1 MAQWGK
7 GPVWWYWLV
16 TVVLLAVGLAGYFP
30 AFYAAIALCV
40 VQVFHFRQRSR
51 RWTAFPVQ
59 VRVAYLGLLLLALWE
74 PLRWIFW
81 VQLVGTT
88 AMVTVDY
95 CFLARCLSLLPWN
108 RSEPLTWSGVWRTFF
123 SAPVSGSV
131 AERRTSQT

>member
-1 MAQWGK
+1 MALWGK

-16 TVVLLAVGLAGYFP
+16 TVGLLAVGLAGYFP

-40 VQVFHFRQRSR
+40 VQVGHFRQRSGS
-51 RWTAFPVQ
+51 WVSFPVQ

-74 PLRWIFW
+74 PLRWIYW

-108 RSEPLTWSGVWRTFF
+108 RSEPLTWRRFWRTFF
-123 SAPVSGSV
+123 SAPVSGRV
-131 AERRTSQT
+131 AAGGEGGQ

>member
-1 MAQWGK
+1 MARWSK

-16 TVVLLAVGLAGYFP
+16 TVILLATGLAGYFP
-30 AFYAAIALCV
+30 AFYATIALCL
-40 VQVFHFRQRSR
+40 VQVGHFRKRSGS
-51 RWTAFPVQ
+51 WTSFPVQ

-81 VQLVGTT
+81 IQLVGTT

-108 RSEPLTWSGVWRTFF
+108 RSEPLSWQRVWRTFF
-123 SAPVSGSV
+123 SAPVAGSV
-131 AERRTSQT
+131 AAARKPGA